1 MMRLLWKRVLW
12 WGIALSLAGSAL
24 VLSGCTLATVRTL
37 HEDAEAKTAFS
48 GDQYVSEIW
57 DSQVLPAYR
66 EQAQDM
72 GTLLSLIA
80 QDQQSAIDQYGKRS
94 GTGPYSFMV
103 RGTGQILAFD
113 TSSRT
118 GFVTVDLDPPDGT
131 ADVSVIVGPLIK
143 ISQQASVRDAVGF
156 IQYGNFVN
164 QQEFAD
170 VAKGMGN
177 RITAMIAEKLG
188 AADVDAIRDL
198 DPAGLV
204 GKSLTFVGAFSLD
217 SLADPAVVPV
227 EIEVTN

>member
-1 MMRLLWKRVLW
+1 MTGILRKPIVW
-12 WGIALSLAGSAL
+12 WGAALLLVSAVL
-24 VLSGCTLATVRTL
+24 VLDGCTLATVRTL
-37 HEDAEAKTAFS
+37 HEDQEAKVAFS

-66 EQAQDM
+66 DQAQDI
-72 GTLLSLIA
+72 GTLFDLIA
-80 QDQQSAIDQYGKRS
+80 EDQQAAIEQFGRRS

-103 RGTGQILAFD
+103 RGQGQIVDYD

-118 GFVTVDLDPPDGT
+118 GLLTVDLTPPDGT
-131 ADVSVIVGPLIK
+131 ADISVVVGPLVK

-177 RITAMIAEKLG
+177 RIIAMITQELG
-188 AADVDAIRDL
+188 AADADAIREI
-198 DPAGLV
+198 DPETLK
-204 GKSLTFVGAFSLD
+204 GKTITFVGAFSLD
-217 SLADPAVVPV
+217 SLADPTIVPV
-227 EIEVTN
+227 ELEVVD